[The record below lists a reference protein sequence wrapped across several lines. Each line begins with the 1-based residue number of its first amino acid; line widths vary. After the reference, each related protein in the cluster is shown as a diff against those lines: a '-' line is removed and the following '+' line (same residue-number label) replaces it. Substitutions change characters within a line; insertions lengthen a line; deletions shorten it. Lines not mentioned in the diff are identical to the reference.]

1 MNLQAIPR
9 ALIGSSL
16 KLARFPF
23 DRALSLGG
31 NSTGPARLMVDRVDA
46 TLRGAAGWLLR
57 DDTLQADASRRQAA
71 AKERE
76 HANRLRA
83 EAAFHSDKGEEQV
96 QETTDETEALRRRVE
111 QAAEQKRKLAKNRRD
126 ARKSTIAKK
135 ARSRQQAAQN
145 TAQNRKRHAEDQGK
159 RERLKAL
166 DSKSSALGQKEAAL
180 VASEEAT
187 RLQRAASKAKANR
200 KDGS

>member
-46 TLRGAAGWLLR
+46 TLRGAAGLLLR

-96 QETTDETEALRRRVE
+96 QETRDETEALRRRVE
-111 QAAEQKRKLAKNRRD
+111 QAAEQKRRLAKNRRD